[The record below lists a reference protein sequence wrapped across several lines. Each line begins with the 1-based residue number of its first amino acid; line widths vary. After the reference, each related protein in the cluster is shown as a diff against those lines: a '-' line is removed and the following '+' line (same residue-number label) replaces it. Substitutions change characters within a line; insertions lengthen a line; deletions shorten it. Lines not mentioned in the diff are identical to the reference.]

1 MRKPKSISLLWG
13 WDIFLMILG
22 FLYLA
27 AFSVEV
33 IFELSPTTLKVLEAI
48 SLFIFLIFAA
58 DLVLRVVISWSDF
71 KSLNGFINF
80 LKHNWLGI
88 LALMAPMLRSLAVLR
103 VLVVLRGI
111 APFMQSRV
119 SKLSFYVGT
128 ALPLIIFTASVSVL
142 EAEGA
147 NPDANIRSLSDA
159 IWWSLVTVTTVGFG
173 DRYPVTTEGR
183 AVASLLIFVGIAL
196 FSTLTAV
203 IASWVL
209 AEKNQQAN

>member
-48 SLFIFLIFAA
+48 SFFIFLIFAA

>member
-1 MRKPKSISLLWG
+1 
-13 WDIFLMILG
+13 MILG

-209 AEKNQQAN
+209 AEKNQQAK

>member
-1 MRKPKSISLLWG
+1 MRKLKSISLLWG

-209 AEKNQQAN
+209 AEKNQQAK